1 MKAKSS
7 RSTELRS
14 NGLGSN
20 GHGSSGYEST
30 GFRSTVLKSTRVR
43 ILAWVLVPV
52 VMVLVLTL
60 ATSWTMLITDKQAE
74 IDDHL
79 SREATELALLATEGI
94 DPVTSKPFASA
105 ESLLNLYISR
115 TMTDNNETMFI
126 VVDGQPVARTSDN
139 PVTRLDRDNE
149 FLTLV
154 NTKTTTTLSSYESE
168 VGTIRYI
175 VVPVVTDLDSGA
187 LVGIIFQ
194 DLEFQAVR
202 DMIARLALIV
212 LLALLSAAAVGW
224 IVAGRVLRPISHLR
238 DAAHQINESDL
249 NRTIDAAGSGT
260 ELEELAQEFN
270 LMLARLQESFEVQ
283 RQFVDDA
290 GHELRTPLTVISGH
304 FDLIEADPSQRDAS
318 MLIIRDE
325 LERMSRMV
333 RDLQALTRSN
343 QSDFIKVAQAN
354 LSDLADALFVKASA
368 LADRDFSLAVQDKAS
383 SKQAADPAT
392 NQATSWVLDEQ
403 RITQAVLQLVSNAV
417 SHTTQGQE
425 IRITISHKADQL
437 EIAVEDAGSG
447 IPLEA
452 RDRVTKRF
460 SRGSEAARKGEGAG
474 LGLALVSAIATAH
487 GGELAITD
495 SDLGGARVALL
506 LPA

>member
-368 LADRDFSLAVQDKAS
+368 LADRDFSLAVQDKDS
-383 SKQAADPAT
+383 SGQPSKQP
-392 NQATSWVLDEQ
+392 TSWVLDEQ
-403 RITQAVLQLVSNAV
+403 RITQAVLQLASNAV

-425 IRITISHKADQL
+425 IRIAISQEQGKLQ
-437 EIAVEDAGSG
+437 IAVEDAGSG
-447 IPLEA
+447 IPLET

-460 SRGSEAARKGEGAG
+460 ARGSEATRKGEGAG
-474 LGLALVSAIATAH
+474 LGLALVSAIAAAH
-487 GGELAITD
+487 GGELVITD
-495 SDLGGARVALL
+495 SDLGGAKVALL

>member
-270 LMLARLQESFEVQ
+270 LMLARLQESFEVH

-368 LADRDFSLAVQDKAS
+368 LADRDFSLAVQDKDS
-383 SKQAADPAT
+383 SGQPSKQP
-392 NQATSWVLDEQ
+392 TSWVLDEQ
-403 RITQAVLQLVSNAV
+403 RITQAVLQLASNAV

-425 IRITISHKADQL
+425 IRIAISQEQGKLQ
-437 EIAVEDAGSG
+437 IAVEDAGSG
-447 IPLEA
+447 IPLET

-460 SRGSEAARKGEGAG
+460 ARGSEATRKGEGAG
-474 LGLALVSAIATAH
+474 LGLALVSAIAAAH
-487 GGELAITD
+487 GGELVITD
-495 SDLGGARVALL
+495 SDLGGAKVALL

>member
-1 MKAKSS
+1 MTTPGTAAKGP
-7 RSTELRS
+7 RSI
-14 NGLGSN
+14 
-20 GHGSSGYEST
+20 
-30 GFRSTVLKSTRVR
+30 GFKSTVFRSTRVR

-74 IDDHL
+74 IDGQL
-79 SREATELALLATEGI
+79 SGEATELALLATEGI
-94 DPVTSKPFASA
+94 DLVTSRPFASA

-115 TMTDNNETMFI
+115 TMTDPNETMFI
-126 VVDGQPVARTSDN
+126 VVGGQPVARTSDA
-139 PVTRLDRDNE
+139 PVTRLDRDQE
-149 FLTLV
+149 FLGLV
-154 NTKTTTTLSSYESE
+154 NSKTTTTLSSYESE

-175 VVPVVTDLDSGA
+175 VVPVVTDVDSGA

-194 DLEFQAVR
+194 DLEFQPVR

-212 LLALLSAAAVGW
+212 LLALLSAAGIGW
-224 IVAGRVLRPISHLR
+224 IVAGRVLRPISQMR
-238 DAAHQINESDL
+238 EVAHEINESNL

-270 LMLARLQESFEVQ
+270 SMLSRLQESFEIQ

-304 FDLIEADPSQRDAS
+304 FDLIESDPSQRDAS

-343 QSDFIKVAQAN
+343 QADFIKVAQCN
-354 LSDLADALFVKASA
+354 LSDLADALLVKASA
-368 LADRDFSLAVQDKAS
+368 LGDREFSLAQVDNKDS
-383 SKQAADPAT
+383 SEQV
-392 NQATSWVLDEQ
+392 TSWVLDEQ
-403 RITQAVLQLVSNAV
+403 RIIQAVLQLVSNAV